1 MAGGGESES
10 SQMVQAKGGPTDQ
23 PGTHRVF
30 LGLGS
35 NLGDRRLNLQQA
47 VQLLGETMKVERLS
61 SVYDTTPML
70 VVDQPRF
77 LNLVC
82 LVTTELSPEE
92 VLLRVKTIEHKL
104 GRVAGPR
111 FGPRLID
118 IDLLLYDEL
127 ILESPS
133 LTLPHPR
140 MPQRA
145 FVLLPLSEL
154 VPTLRHPVLH
164 TEIAALAQAVP
175 HTGVD
180 KLGPLF
186 SPTT

>member
-1 MAGGGESES
+1 
-10 SQMVQAKGGPTDQ
+10 MVQATGGRTDQ
-23 PGTHRVF
+23 PGPHRAF

-35 NLGDRRLNLQQA
+35 NLGDRRLNLQRA
-47 VQLLGETMKVERLS
+47 VHLLGETMKVERLS
-61 SVYDTTPML
+61 SVYDTAPML

-92 VLLRVKTIEHKL
+92 LLLQVKTIEHKL
-104 GRVAGPR
+104 GRVASPR

-127 ILESPS
+127 ILDSPS
-133 LTLPHPR
+133 LTLPHPG
-140 MPQRA
+140 MLHRA

-154 VPTLRHPVLH
+154 APALQHPALH
-164 TEIAALAQAVP
+164 TDIATLAQAVP
-175 HTGVD
+175 HTDVE

-186 SPTT
+186 TLTS

>member
-1 MAGGGESES
+1 
-10 SQMVQAKGGPTDQ
+10 MVQARSSRPDW
-23 PGTHRVF
+23 PGSHRVF

-47 VQLLGETMKVERLS
+47 VHLLGETINVERLS
-61 SVYDTTPML
+61 SVYDTAPML

-82 LVTTELSPEE
+82 EVSTELSPED
-92 VLLRVKTIEHKL
+92 LLLQVKSIEHQL

-140 MPQRA
+140 MLERA

-154 VPTLRHPVLH
+154 VPTLQHPVLH
-164 TEIAALAQAVP
+164 TEIATLAQAVP
-175 HTGVD
+175 HTGIVE
-180 KLGPLF
+180 LGPLF
-186 SPTT
+186 TPTT

>member
-1 MAGGGESES
+1 
-10 SQMVQAKGGPTDQ
+10 MVQAKGSRTDQ
-23 PGTHRVF
+23 PGAHRVF

-47 VQLLGETMKVERLS
+47 VHLLGETMKVERLS
-61 SVYDTTPML
+61 SVYDTAPML

-92 VLLRVKTIEHKL
+92 LLLQVKSIERKL

-140 MPQRA
+140 MLQRA

-154 VPTLRHPVLH
+154 VPTLQHPVLH
-164 TEIAALAQAVP
+164 AEIAALAQAVP

-180 KLGPLF
+180 KLGTLF
-186 SPTT
+186 TPNT

>member
-1 MAGGGESES
+1 
-10 SQMVQAKGGPTDQ
+10 MVQQDNPSQ
-23 PGTHRVF
+23 PKQCDDHRVF

-35 NLGDRRLNLQQA
+35 NLGDRRLKLQQA
-47 VQLLGETMKVERLS
+47 VNRLGESMNVECVS
-61 SVYDTTPML
+61 SVYDTAPML

-82 LVTTELSPEE
+82 LARTTLSPEDL
-92 VLLRVKTIEHKL
+92 LLRVKSIERAL

-111 FGPRLID
+111 FGPRAID

-127 ILESPS
+127 VLESPS
-133 LTLPHPR
+133 LTLPHPGIPER
-140 MPQRA
+140 V

-154 VPTLRHPVLH
+154 APTLRHPVLH
-164 TEIAALAQAVP
+164 IEIATLAQAVS

-180 KLGPLF
+180 KLGLLF
-186 SPTT
+186 TPTT

>member
-1 MAGGGESES
+1 MI
-10 SQMVQAKGGPTDQ
+10 QAKGSSTDQ

-47 VQLLGETMKVERLS
+47 VHLLGETMEVERLS
-61 SVYDTTPML
+61 SVYDTAPML
-70 VVDQPRF
+70 VIDQPRF
-77 LNLVC
+77 LNMVC
-82 LVTTELSPEE
+82 LVMTELSPEQ
-92 VLLRVKTIEHKL
+92 VLVQVKTIEHTL

-118 IDLLLYDEL
+118 IDLLLYDDL
-127 ILESPS
+127 ILASPS

-154 VPTLRHPVLH
+154 APTLKHPVLH
-164 TEIAALAQAVP
+164 TRIAELAQAVP

-186 SPTT
+186 TPTT